1 VSEDVASDLGVDR
14 LMTFDVAGTVYALPI
29 SEVLEVVEHDQVAC
43 IPALPRECGGVMNW
57 HGEALPVVAPHLLL
71 GGEPITA
78 LGEVGTRQFLVI
90 AERGEASASLGLPI
104 DGVTGLVNG
113 EPGIARGLEV
123 VVERRPVD
131 GRVVS
136 VINPQRLVA
145 RAVEVI
151 ESAVA

>member
-1 VSEDVASDLGVDR
+1 MSGPETFQPGADR
-14 LMTFDVAGTVYALPI
+14 MMTFDVAGTIYALPI
-29 SEVLEVVEHDQVAC
+29 SEVLEVVEHDKVAC
-43 IPALPRECGGVMNW
+43 IPALPRGCGGIMNW

-71 GGEPITA
+71 GGCSIEA
-78 LGEVGTRQFLVI
+78 LEEVGTRQFLVV
-90 AERGEASASLGLPI
+90 AGRGESSASLGLPI
-104 DGVTGLVNG
+104 DAVTGLVDG
-113 EPGIARGLEV
+113 EPGVARGLEV
-123 VVERRPVD
+123 VVERRPLD